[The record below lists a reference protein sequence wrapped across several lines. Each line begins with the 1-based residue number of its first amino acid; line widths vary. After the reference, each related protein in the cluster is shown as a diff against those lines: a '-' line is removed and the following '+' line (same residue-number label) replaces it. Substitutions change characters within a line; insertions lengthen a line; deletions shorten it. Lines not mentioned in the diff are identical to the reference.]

1 MFSKTKI
8 ALIAALAVGI
18 ASPAF
23 AQSFNKGDGT
33 ANVLTFAYGQN
44 GTKPAWT
51 VAPENQQIAARQVN
65 TERFAAR
72 QTGRHVASIRGN
84 GLYDY
89 AAVPSFSSQGAGV
102 NSPAETGGGSTGYNQ
117 MLLNY

>member
-1 MFSKTKI
+1 MINKTKI
-8 ALIAALAVGI
+8 ALIAALAVGM

-33 ANVLTFAYGQN
+33 GNVLTFSYGQN

-51 VAPENQQIAARQVN
+51 VAPESQQIAARPIN
-65 TERFAAR
+65 SERVAVH
-72 QTGRHVASIRGN
+72 QNGRHVAVIRGS

-89 AAVPSFSSQGAGV
+89 AAVPFSSPSANV
-102 NSPAETGGGSTGYNQ
+102 NSPSDTGGGSAGYNQ
-117 MLLNY
+117 MLLNH